1 MHVGLKHV
9 DDAGAVVGSDLDL
22 LVHVSRGVNDNAP
35 SRLFRADPIAVI
47 GQTLD
52 SGCLNKHFVSLQD
65 VNTDPQI
72 S

>member
-9 DDAGAVVGSDLDL
+9 DDASAVVGRDLDV

-35 SRLFRADPIAVI
+35 YRLFGADHIAVI
-47 GQTLD
+47 GQDLD
-52 SGCLNKHFVSLQD
+52 SGCLNKHFGSPQD
-65 VNTDPQI
+65 VDTNPQI